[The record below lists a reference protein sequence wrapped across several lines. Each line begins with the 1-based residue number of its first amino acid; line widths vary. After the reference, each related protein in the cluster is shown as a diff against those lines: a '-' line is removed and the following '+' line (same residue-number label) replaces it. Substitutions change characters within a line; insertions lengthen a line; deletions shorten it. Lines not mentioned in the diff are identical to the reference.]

1 RRCVYSY
8 HKRRRI
14 YLQRQVR
21 KARPSFL
28 ILSGSI
34 LFYILSFL
42 FTLFVHL
49 QIVTLSNTLIFLIP
63 LVTGIFAYTIFY
75 YIIKRFLQ
83 YRMSLIYRSI
93 QSLEQN
99 TAKDQSIDALVA
111 QGEQDVQDWK
121 QKRTQ
126 EIEKLKEQAAFRKE
140 FLGNL
145 AHELKTPVF
154 SIQGYIDSLL
164 DGGMEDPTV
173 LRTFLERAAK
183 STERMTHIL
192 EDLDQLTK
200 LELERIPLD
209 IRSFDLL
216 ELINE
221 TFEAMELIAKEKR
234 FRLRTDASEPF
245 CYVNADRNKLA
256 QVLLNLI
263 SNAISYGNEDG
274 ELCISIVQI
283 DNTYSLQIK
292 DNGPGIEPEH
302 IPRLFERFYR
312 VEKSRNRN
320 EGGSGLGLAIVK
332 HIIESHG
339 QQIQV
344 SSSVGIGTTFTFSL
358 EKSKATGPVSSRGIP
373 LK

>member
-1 RRCVYSY
+1 M
-8 HKRRRI
+8 
-14 YLQRQVR
+14 R

-28 ILSGSI
+28 VLSGSI
-34 LFYILSFL
+34 LFYVLSFL

-93 QSLEQN
+93 QNMDAEKR
-99 TAKDQSIDALVA
+99 TDQTIDQLVD
-111 QGEQDVQDWK
+111 QGEEDVKEWK
-121 QKRTQ
+121 QKRNL

-164 DGGMEDPTV
+164 DGGMEDPEV
-173 LRTFLERAAK
+173 LKTFLERASK

-200 LELERIPLD
+200 LEIERIPLD

-216 ELINE
+216 NLVKES
-221 TFEAMELIAKEKR
+221 FEALELIANEKR
-234 FRLRTDASEPF
+234 YRLRIEVADPF
-245 CYVNADRNKLA
+245 CYVNADRNKIA
-256 QVLLNLI
+256 QVLINL
-263 SNAISYGNEDG
+263 STNAIAYGKDG
-274 ELCISIVQI
+274 GEMCINIVQI
-283 DNTYSLQIK
+283 DDTYNIQLK
-292 DNGPGIEPEH
+292 DDGPGIEPQH
-302 IPRLFERFYR
+302 LPRLFERFYR

-344 SSSVGIGTTFTFSL
+344 ASSFGVGTTFTFSL
-358 EKSKATGPVSSRGIP
+358 EKSKALGPVSSRGIP

>member
-1 RRCVYSY
+1 M
-8 HKRRRI
+8 
-14 YLQRQVR
+14 R

-99 TAKDQSIDALVA
+99 TPKDQSIDALVA

-173 LRTFLERAAK
+173 LKTFLERAAK

-256 QVLLNLI
+256 QVFLNLI
-263 SNAISYGNEDG
+263 SNAISYGNEGG

>member
-1 RRCVYSY
+1 M
-8 HKRRRI
+8 
-14 YLQRQVR
+14 R
-21 KARPSFL
+21 KARPSIL

-99 TAKDQSIDALVA
+99 TPKDQSIDDLVA

-164 DGGMEDPTV
+164 DGGMEDPAI
-173 LRTFLERAAK
+173 RKTFLERAAL

-192 EDLDQLTK
+192 DDLDQLTK

-216 ELINE
+216 ELIQE

-234 FRLRTDASEPF
+234 FGLRTDVSEPF
-245 CYVNADRNKLA
+245 CYVNADRNKMT

-263 SNAISYGNEDG
+263 SNAISYGNEGG
-274 ELCISIVQI
+274 ELCINVVEIE
-283 DNTYSLQIK
+283 NTYNIQIK

-344 SSSVGIGTTFTFSL
+344 SSTFGIGTTFTFSL

>member
-1 RRCVYSY
+1 
-8 HKRRRI
+8 
-14 YLQRQVR
+14 
-21 KARPSFL
+21 
-28 ILSGSI
+28 
-34 LFYILSFL
+34 
-42 FTLFVHL
+42 
-49 QIVTLSNTLIFLIP
+49 
-63 LVTGIFAYTIFY
+63 
-75 YIIKRFLQ
+75 
-83 YRMSLIYRSI
+83 MSLIYRSI

-99 TAKDQSIDALVA
+99 TPKDQSIDALVA

-173 LRTFLERAAK
+173 LKTFLERAAK

-263 SNAISYGNEDG
+263 SNAISYGNEGG

>member
-1 RRCVYSY
+1 
-8 HKRRRI
+8 
-14 YLQRQVR
+14 
-21 KARPSFL
+21 
-28 ILSGSI
+28 
-34 LFYILSFL
+34 
-42 FTLFVHL
+42 
-49 QIVTLSNTLIFLIP
+49 
-63 LVTGIFAYTIFY
+63 
-75 YIIKRFLQ
+75 
-83 YRMSLIYRSI
+83 MSLIYRSI
-93 QSLEQN
+93 QNLEN
-99 TAKDQSIDALVA
+99 TNRKDQSIDQLVA
-111 QGEQDVQDWK
+111 QGEQDVKEWK
-121 QKRTQ
+121 QKRNQ

-164 DGGMEDPTV
+164 DGGMDDPDI
-173 LRTFLERAAK
+173 LKKFLERAAI

-216 ELINE
+216 DLIKE
-221 TFEAMELIAKEKR
+221 TYETLELIAKEKS
-234 FRLRTDASEPF
+234 FKLRIDTSDPY

-256 QVLLNLI
+256 QVLLNLAN
-263 SNAISYGNEDG
+263 NAISYGKEG
-274 ELCISIVQI
+274 GSLTISVVQI
-283 DNTYSLQIK
+283 DNTYNIEFK
-292 DNGPGIEPEH
+292 DDGDGIEPEH
-302 IPRLFERFYR
+302 LPRLFERFYR

-344 SSSVGIGTTFTFSL
+344 ASMVGVGTTFTFSL

>member
-1 RRCVYSY
+1 
-8 HKRRRI
+8 
-14 YLQRQVR
+14 VR

-34 LFYILSFL
+34 LFYVLSFL

-49 QIVTLSNTLIFLIP
+49 EFVTLSNTLIFLIP

-93 QSLEQN
+93 QNMDTEKRN
-99 TAKDQSIDALVA
+99 DQTIDQLVA
-111 QGEQDVQDWK
+111 QGEQDVKEWK
-121 QKRTQ
+121 LKRNQ

-164 DGGMEDPTV
+164 DGGMEDPAI
-173 LRTFLERAAK
+173 LKTFLERASK

-209 IRSFDLL
+209 IRSFDLQ
-216 ELINE
+216 ELIKE
-221 TFEAMELIAKEKR
+221 TYEALELIAKEKQ
-234 FRLRTDASEPF
+234 FRLRIDTSDPY
-245 CYVNADRNKLA
+245 CYVNADRNKIS
-256 QVLLNLI
+256 QVLLNLAT
-263 SNAISYGNEDG
+263 NAISYGKDGG
-274 ELCISIVQI
+274 ELCVSIVQI
-283 DNTYSLQIK
+283 DDTYNIQFK
-292 DNGPGIEPEH
+292 DNGPGIEPQH
-302 IPRLFERFYR
+302 LSRLFERFYR

-332 HIIESHG
+332 HIIETHG

-344 SSSVGIGTTFTFSL
+344 NSNVGVGTTFTFSL
-358 EKSKATGPVSSRGIP
+358 QKSKASGPVSSRGIP

>member
-1 RRCVYSY
+1 VS
-8 HKRRRI
+8 KT
-14 YLQRQVR
+14 
-21 KARPSFL
+21 RPSFL
-28 ILSGSI
+28 ILRGSL
-34 LFYILSFL
+34 LFFVLSFL
-42 FTLFVHL
+42 FTFFVHL
-49 QIVTLSNTLIFLIP
+49 QIVHLNLVLLFLIP
-63 LVTGIFAYTIFY
+63 LVSGIFAYTIFY

-93 QSLEQN
+93 QN
-99 TAKDQSIDALVA
+99 TERSEAKQVTIDDLVA
-111 QGEQDVQDWK
+111 QGEKDVAEWK
-121 QKRTQ
+121 QNQ
-126 EIEKLKEQAAFRKE
+126 NQAIEKLQEQAAFRKE

-164 DGGMEDPTV
+164 DGGMEDPAI
-173 LRTFLERAAK
+173 LKTFLERASK

-192 EDLDQLTK
+192 DDLDQLTK

-209 IRSFDLL
+209 IRSFDFLDLIRETFDSL
-216 ELINE
+216 EL
-221 TFEAMELIAKEKR
+221 MAKEKG
-234 FRLRTDASEPF
+234 FQLRTEHSDPF
-245 CYVNADRNKLA
+245 CYVMADRNKLA

-263 SNAISYGNEDG
+263 RNAIDYGNENG
-274 ELCISIVQI
+274 TLIISVVEIE
-283 DNTYSLQIK
+283 NTYNIQIK
-292 DNGPGIEPEH
+292 DNGPGIEPKH
-302 IPRLFERFYR
+302 LPRLFERFYR

-344 SSSVGIGTTFTFSL
+344 SSKIGVGTTFTFSL
-358 EKSKATGPVSSRGIP
+358 EKSKAGGPVSSRGIP

>member
-1 RRCVYSY
+1 
-8 HKRRRI
+8 
-14 YLQRQVR
+14 
-21 KARPSFL
+21 
-28 ILSGSI
+28 
-34 LFYILSFL
+34 
-42 FTLFVHL
+42 
-49 QIVTLSNTLIFLIP
+49 
-63 LVTGIFAYTIFY
+63 
-75 YIIKRFLQ
+75 
-83 YRMSLIYRSI
+83 MSLIYRSI

-99 TAKDQSIDALVA
+99 TPKDQSIDALVA

-164 DGGMEDPTV
+164 DGGMEDPAV
-173 LRTFLERAAK
+173 LKTFLERAAK

-256 QVLLNLI
+256 QVFLNLI
-263 SNAISYGNEDG
+263 SNAISYGNEGG

>member
-1 RRCVYSY
+1 M
-8 HKRRRI
+8 
-14 YLQRQVR
+14 R

-34 LFYILSFL
+34 LFYVLSFL

-49 QIVTLSNTLIFLIP
+49 QIVTLSKTLIFLIP
-63 LVTGIFAYTIFY
+63 LVSGIFAYTIFY

-93 QSLEQN
+93 QNMDLE
-99 TAKDQSIDALVA
+99 KRPDQTIDQLVA
-111 QGEQDVQDWK
+111 QGEEDVKEWK
-121 QKRTQ
+121 RKRNL

-164 DGGMEDPTV
+164 DGGLEDPEI
-173 LRTFLERAAK
+173 LRTFLERASK

-209 IRSFDLL
+209 IRSFDFQ
-216 ELINE
+216 ELVKE
-221 TFEAMELIAKEKR
+221 SFEALELIAKEKLYK
-234 FRLRTDASEPF
+234 LRMEVSEPY
-245 CYVNADRNKLA
+245 CYVNADRNKIA
-256 QVLLNLI
+256 QVLLNLTT
-263 SNAISYGNEDG
+263 NAIAYGKDG
-274 ELCISIVQI
+274 GEMCISIVQI
-283 DNTYSLQIK
+283 DHTYNIQFK
-292 DNGPGIEPEH
+292 DDGPGIEPQH
-302 IPRLFERFYR
+302 LSRLFERFYR

-344 SSSVGIGTTFTFSL
+344 TSTVGVGTTFTFSL
-358 EKSKATGPVSSRGIP
+358 EKSKSSGPVSSRGIP
-373 LK
+373 LT